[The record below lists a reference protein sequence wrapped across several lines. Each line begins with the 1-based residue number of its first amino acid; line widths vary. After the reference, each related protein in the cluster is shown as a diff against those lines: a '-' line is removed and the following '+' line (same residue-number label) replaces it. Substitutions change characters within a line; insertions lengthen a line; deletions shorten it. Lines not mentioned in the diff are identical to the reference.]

1 MSEVIA
7 IEGGNKLNGTVVI
20 SGAKNATVALIPA
33 IVLADS
39 PVTVYG
45 VPNISDVDALGVL
58 LKELNWKVEKN
69 EDILIVDPTNLE
81 NIPLVGEAVDKLR
94 ASYYFMGALLGKC
107 KKVTMKMPGGCFLG
121 PRPIDLHIKGFE
133 ALGAKV
139 DYSNDGTYTIEAK
152 RLVGNKIYLDFASVG
167 ATINILLAAVKA
179 EGKTTIENAAKEPE
193 IIDVVNLLT
202 KMGAKIRGA
211 GTDTITIEGVEHLKG
226 CTHEIIP
233 DRIEAGTFLIMAAA
247 AGERVIIQN
256 IIPQHLESLISKLKE
271 MGVKME
277 NVGDSIIVY
286 GDNKNFNAVDVRT
299 QVYPGFATDLQQ
311 PLTALLTQANG
322 QSQVIE
328 TIYPERFRHCE
339 QLNKMGAN
347 IELDESMCYING
359 KTPLKGAKVEATD
372 LRCGAALLIAG
383 LIADGITEISNV
395 YHIDRGYANIDQK
408 LITLGAVIRRI
419 KVDD

>member
-1 MSEVIA
+1 MDGIIDNLTSALNTWNSKLAEIWLLLTESPETFKGGDIWKVILKVHDALQA
-7 IEGGNKLNGTVVI
+7 IGLALLVLFFVWGLIKTCTSWQDVKRPEQAFKLFLRFIIARTLVLYGMELMTKIFEIVQGIIQSITETVGLGVSNETVI
-20 SGAKNATVALIPA
+20 PQEIVDAVSNTGFLESIPLWA
-33 IVLADS
+33 VTLLGSIFITILSFVMIL
-39 PVTVYG
+39 TVYG
-45 VPNISDVDALGVL
+45 RFFKLYMYTAISPVPL
-58 LKELNWKVEKN
+58 
-69 EDILIVDPTNLE
+69 
-81 NIPLVGEAVDKLR
+81 
-94 ASYYFMGALLGKC
+94 
-107 KKVTMKMPGGCFLG
+107 
-121 PRPIDLHIKGFE
+121 
-133 ALGAKV
+133 
-139 DYSNDGTYTIEAK
+139 
-152 RLVGNKIYLDFASVG
+152 
-167 ATINILLAAVKA
+167 
-179 EGKTTIENAAKEPE
+179 
-193 IIDVVNLLT
+193 
-202 KMGAKIRGA
+202 
-211 GTDTITIEGVEHLKG
+211 
-226 CTHEIIP
+226 
-233 DRIEAGTFLIMAAA
+233 AAA